1 MNQRAAWIESTARE
15 AELAAAASA
24 EKEAREAEVLSAR
37 VEKAKNDASIS
48 KITADLEA
56 VTSQLEEL
64 STRIVAEPDVA
75 NQLAFNASAASIYDR
90 SLSLAEEVS
99 AMQATVSELLVKSTA
114 MAEAAAIGEQL
125 QQQALALL
133 TNNQQMM
140 NGSFETYSAEL
151 QRLSDRTNFALV
163 EVQEL
168 NTTAQDNRQLI
179 EQAANIKEESVVI
192 AQQEASKAVAEMSND
207 FMDLM
212 ALSLRA
218 LGLREADLT
227 ATANAI
233 AVAPNDSGTIRRSSV
248 ERFIEISRKANES
261 ITKARGENLV

>member
-1 MNQRAAWIESTARE
+1 MAKLVYRGTVETLQGSKWDVPDSVPMNQRAAWIESTARE
-15 AELAAAASA
+15 ADLAAAASA
-24 EKEAREAEVLSAR
+24 EKEAREAEVLAAR

-64 STRIVAEPDVA
+64 SGRIVAEPDVSA
-75 NQLAFNASAASIYDR
+75 QLQFNASAASIYDR

-151 QRLSDRTNFALV
+151 ERLGARTNFALV

-192 AQQEASKAVAEMSND
+192 AQQEAARAVAEMSDD

-218 LGLREADLT
+218 LGLR
-227 ATANAI
+227 
-233 AVAPNDSGTIRRSSV
+233 V
-248 ERFIEISRKANES
+248 IEISRKANES